1 MLERKAICSM
11 IEIKPSLKYS
21 EIQDKPK
28 DRTRKMFVP
37 LISLITEM
45 RTKNLPLHHGVG
57 YKIRGVDG

>member
-1 MLERKAICSM
+1 MERQARFSI
-11 IEIKPSLKYS
+11 IEIKPSRKYS

-28 DRTRKMFVP
+28 DTTRKMFVP
-37 LISLITEM
+37 LIKEM